1 MRKVKL
7 QMQLLNGSIEEET
20 ARLKRLPGND
30 LLLYGGASLV
40 SSFIRSGLIDE
51 YHLFMNPSAIG
62 NGKPIFK
69 EVEGRLKLRLI
80 KSRTFPCGIVVLNY
94 QQV

>member
-1 MRKVKL
+1 MNNQKENAK
-7 QMQLLNGSIEEET
+7 SKITDAAIEW
-20 ARLKRLPGND
+20 
-30 LLLYGGASLV
+30 
-40 SSFIRSGLIDE
+40 
-51 YHLFMNPSAIG
+51 IG
-62 NGKPIFK
+62 NPIFK